1 MMDVTCIAA
10 EGLMQ
15 GEFIPVPD
23 VPLWMP
29 NPLHLLALYQLSES
43 DEKYFCGRRGLYVLN

>member
-1 MMDVTCIAA
+1 MMDITSIAA

-23 VPLWMP
+23 MPLWMP
-29 NPLHLLALYQLSES
+29 KPCALLALYKLSES
-43 DEKYFCGRRGLYVLN
+43 DEKYFCGKRGL

>member
-43 DEKYFCGRRGLYVLN
+43 DEKYFCGKRGLYVLN